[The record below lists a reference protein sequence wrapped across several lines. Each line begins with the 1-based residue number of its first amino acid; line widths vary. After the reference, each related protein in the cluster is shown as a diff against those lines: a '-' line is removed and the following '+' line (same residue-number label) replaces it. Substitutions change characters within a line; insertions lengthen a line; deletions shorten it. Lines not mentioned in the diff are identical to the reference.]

1 MLTIRAHPLLAV
13 NARVWVVFRYWLGG
27 WRIVLTNG
35 SYAGLE
41 RTSMNAIFMAVE
53 MILAT
58 MADHILR
65 AHLTGQGTET
75 QGRAG
80 LCMHRG
86 APGDPG

>member
-1 MLTIRAHPLLAV
+1 M
-13 NARVWVVFRYWLGG
+13 
-27 WRIVLTNG
+27 LTNG
-35 SYAGLE
+35 SSAGLG

-65 AHLTGQGTET
+65 AHLARHGTET

-80 LCMHRG
+80 HVCAVELRATLASDGNLMARVET
-86 APGDPG
+86 PL